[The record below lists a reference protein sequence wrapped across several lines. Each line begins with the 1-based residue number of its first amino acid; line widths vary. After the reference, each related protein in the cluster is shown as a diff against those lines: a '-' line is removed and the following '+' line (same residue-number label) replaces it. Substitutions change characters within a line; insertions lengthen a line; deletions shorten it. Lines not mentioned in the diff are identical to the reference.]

1 MWEVFVLADSG
12 REWRLVGD
20 PRARVAIKAGGMSG
34 MVAKAAETLVSV
46 TGRPGARPVAS
57 RVDSLAP
64 SWDLVFFDRDGRG
77 LGEDVA
83 EWFEAWREGVTV
95 QVESS
100 VGRLSTRGR
109 MPPDADEALEFNPY
123 ASRVRWQKL
132 EMSWPWVADR
142 PVWEA
147 PQAGSGT
154 VEILNYGDVSL
165 SPTLTWEGSGQSV
178 TVRGVTIPLP
188 SVPGGALMVL
198 DHADNCVVTDGAG
211 VKLEGPSAWSRTRAL
226 DLSVVVPPGRSET
239 ILATEGVH
247 VSWSVGVKSPWR

>member
-1 MWEVFVLADSG
+1 MWSVFVLADSG
-12 REWRLVGD
+12 REWQVVGD
-20 PRARVAIKAGGMSG
+20 PRSRVAIEAGGMSG
-34 MVAKAAETLVSV
+34 MVARSAETLVSV
-46 TGRPGARPVAS
+46 SGRPGSRPVAS

-64 SWDLVFFDRDGRG
+64 SWEMVFMDRDGRG

-83 EWFEAWREGVTV
+83 EWLEAWREGVTV
-95 QVESS
+95 MLESS
-100 VGRLSTRGR
+100 VGMLSTRGR
-109 MPPDADEALEFNPY
+109 VPPDGDHAFEHNPH
-123 ASRVRWQKL
+123 SPRLRRGSLK
-132 EMSWPWVADR
+132 MSWPWMAER
-142 PVWEA
+142 PVWES
-147 PQAGSGT
+147 PRSGSGT
-154 VEILNYGDVSL
+154 VEILNYGDVAL
-165 SPTLTWEGSGQSV
+165 SPALSWEGSGQSV